1 MPSPGYR
8 VLSGSVALS
17 AATARTAAM
26 VISGTS
32 QDATLALVKVSFDGV
47 TAAASPVLVEY
58 VFSTQATAGTSTAFT
73 PLQVRDWPARISGC
87 TAGIAYTVEP
97 TVLTVV
103 DAFWLDPYKGTY
115 AEAYPL
121 GREPQGV
128 ITAATSGKG
137 IGIRLTAPAAV
148 NARVLI
154 EYED

>member
-1 MPSPGYR
+1 MASPGYR

-26 VISGTS
+26 VIAGTT
-32 QDATLALVKVSFDGV
+32 QDPTLTLVKVSFDGV

-58 VFSTQATAGTSTAFT
+58 VFSTQATAGTSSAFT
-73 PLQVRDWPARISGC
+73 PLQVRTWPARASGV
-87 TAGIAYTVEP
+87 TAAIAYTAEP

-128 ITAATSGKG
+128 VTASTSGKG
-137 IGIRLTAPAAV
+137 IGVRLTAPAAV
-148 NARVLI
+148 NARVLL
-154 EYED
+154 EFED